1 MNKYQLDSL
10 VKDLMETVKNNS
22 STLEALTFQ
31 VRDFQAD
38 LDVLKNQKNQYINRI
53 NWISKKYISLQKTIK
68 ANANGTMSQE
78 DFEQMFPTSEEEIN

>member
-1 MNKYQLDSL
+1 MKMLID
-10 VKDLMETVKNNS
+10 DLMLVNKNNS
-22 STLEALTFQ
+22 STMEALTFQ

-68 ANANGTMSQE
+68 ANATSTMTQE
-78 DFEQMFPTSEEEIN
+78 DFDNMFPTSEEEIN

>member
-10 VKDLMETVKNNS
+10 VRDLMETVKNNS

-38 LDVLKNQKNQYINRI
+38 LNVLKNQKNQYINRI

-68 ANANGTMSQE
+68 ANANGSMSQE
-78 DFEQMFPTSEEEIN
+78 DFDQMFPTSEEEIN

>member
-10 VKDLMETVKNNS
+10 VRDLMETVKNNS

-38 LDVLKNQKNQYINRI
+38 LDFLKNQKNQYINRI

-68 ANANGTMSQE
+68 ANANGSMSQE
-78 DFEQMFPTSEEEIN
+78 DFDQMFPTSEEEIN

>member
-10 VKDLMETVKNNS
+10 VRDLMETVKNNS

-68 ANANGTMSQE
+68 ANANGAMSQE
-78 DFEQMFPTSEEEIN
+78 DFDQMFPTSEEEIN

>member
-1 MNKYQLDSL
+1 MKKYQLDSL

>member
-78 DFEQMFPTSEEEIN
+78 DFDQMFPTSEEEIN

>member
-68 ANANGTMSQE
+68 ANANGSMSQE
-78 DFEQMFPTSEEEIN
+78 DFDNMFPTSEEEIN

>member
-10 VKDLMETVKNNS
+10 VRDLMETVKNNS
-22 STLEALTFQ
+22 STLETLTFQ

-38 LDVLKNQKNQYINRI
+38 LNVLKNQKNQYIDRI

-68 ANANGTMSQE
+68 ANANGSMSQE
-78 DFEQMFPTSEEEIN
+78 DFDQMFPTSEEEIN

>member
-38 LDVLKNQKNQYINRI
+38 LDVLKNQKNHYINRI

>member
-10 VKDLMETVKNNS
+10 VRDLMETVKNNS

-31 VRDFQAD
+31 VRDFQEN
-38 LDVLKNQKNQYINRI
+38 LNVLKNQKNQYIDRI

-68 ANANGTMSQE
+68 ANANGSMSQE
-78 DFEQMFPTSEEEIN
+78 DFDQMFPTSEEEIN

>member
-10 VKDLMETVKNNS
+10 VRDLMETVKNNS

-38 LDVLKNQKNQYINRI
+38 LNVLKNQKNQYIDRI

-68 ANANGTMSQE
+68 ANANGSMSQE
-78 DFEQMFPTSEEEIN
+78 DFDQMFPTSEEEIN

>member
-78 DFEQMFPTSEEEIN
+78 DFDNMFPTSEEEIN